1 MPLFKLGAVV
11 AVAVA
16 AAAAA
21 AAVAAA
27 VDLFRCSQNAEKLL
41 KSMGLITSILL
52 LLLLMVYFRQI
63 SLNKNTHTYYT
74 AYAATISGLYTPI
87 YNYITKILKSISIS
101 TLLILIKH

>member
-11 AVAVA
+11 VVVVVA

-52 LLLLMVYFRQI
+52 MSLLLL
-63 SLNKNTHTYYT
+63 LL
-74 AYAATISGLYTPI
+74 LY
-87 YNYITKILKSISIS
+87 SQ
-101 TLLILIKH
+101 

>member
-41 KSMGLITSILL
+41 KSMGLITSMLLL

-63 SLNKNTHTYYT
+63 LRHKITQQKHTR
-74 AYAATISGLYTPI
+74 IH
-87 YNYITKILKSISIS
+87 ITLHMP
-101 TLLILIKH
+101 LILADDIHPFIIISQKY